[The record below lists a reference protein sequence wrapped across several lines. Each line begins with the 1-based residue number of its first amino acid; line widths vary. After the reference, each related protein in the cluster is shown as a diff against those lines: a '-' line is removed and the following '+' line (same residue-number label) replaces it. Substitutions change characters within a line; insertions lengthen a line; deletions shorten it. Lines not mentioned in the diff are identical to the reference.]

1 MARLRASLAGRLA
14 GMALLAVVAQGCAE
28 KPPPPPPEPPPPPPP
43 HAGPPPAAFCSVA
56 PFTVKTGGSADVRMI
71 VSHEGGYCAATL
83 VADSG
88 QPYDAPLVPVPSLHG
103 IPRVVRY
110 AGKTSVE
117 YAPQPGFVGHDNF
130 VAQLIVRGQPGY
142 TTLNVSV
149 TVQ

>member
-1 MARLRASLAGRLA
+1 MTSWSARVGRKTEPIE
-14 GMALLAVVAQGCAE
+14 GPAE
-28 KPPPPPPEPPPPPPP
+28 GKPPEPPAPPPP